1 MHVPTVPTANEMSG
15 RFVLACASLTHPPP
29 RMYAYAHFI
38 SALTNLLTAHRIAS
52 HCSLVDQEDTSGCFG
67 PTGQIHIGGIKL
79 EYDYDIEEENVNG
92 RSIAG
97 FSLGAKKKMYDTKSC
112 AGCPYPEYS
121 AFVDYYGNY
130 EYADDW
136 IRSAL
141 TGKATP
147 FQGTGNADFT
157 KFGFIGKAEAAKKGM
172 TYMAVWMY
180 VVRELRDAI
189 DDCNVECDLECA
201 ADDPTCTQCNDEPV
215 KAWDEG
221 VAFYSGSLA
230 QQADHGDGY
239 LLLSLANKRGL
250 NFGTHTDGMS
260 WVNTEIF
267 ELFHKGAKH
276 LADRDCR
283 KAEKR
288 ADRIIALMQVPL
300 IQGTLRYSHK
310 LSEYGSV
317 EQDDAEMIEKHNGE
331 GATFAAAVLPMLN
344 KCSSKDADTVYKH
357 MKVGKLR
364 SDYPAVQKAFE
375 NNYDCLGIT
384 CEDIG
389 GVLNDESKYFLERAG
404 PCGSG
409 QAFKRYGASPKGAGG
424 DKQFS
429 VGASIGIAV
438 GAFIGFVLVAVGVK
452 KATGGRTG
460 KEDIKEVHTEPV
472 ESYSAKDTGEMSII

>member
-1 MHVPTVPTANEMSG
+1 MTRRV
-15 RFVLACASLTHPPP
+15 
-29 RMYAYAHFI
+29 YAYVPLFLR
-38 SALTNLLTAHRIAS
+38 SQTNLLTAHRIAL
-52 HCSLVDQEDTSGCFG
+52 HYSLVGQEDTSGCFA
-67 PTGQIHIGGIKL
+67 PTGQIRIGGIKL

-92 RSIAG
+92 RTIAG

-121 AFVDYYGNY
+121 AFVEYYGNY

-136 IRSAL
+136 VRSAL

-157 KFGFIGKAEAAKKGM
+157 KFGFTGKAEAAKKG
-172 TYMAVWMY
+172 TAYMVIWMY
-180 VVRELRDAI
+180 VIRELRDAI

-201 ADDPTCTQCNDEPV
+201 ADDPSCTQCNDEPV

-267 ELFHKGAKH
+267 ELFHEGAKH
-276 LADRDCR
+276 LAERDCR
-283 KAEKR
+283 KAEKK
-288 ADRIIALMQVPL
+288 AERIIALMQVPL
-300 IQGTLRYSHK
+300 IQGTLRYAHK
-310 LSEYGSV
+310 NSEYGSV
-317 EQDDAEMIEKHNGE
+317 EEDDADTIEKHNAE

-364 SDYPAVQKAFE
+364 SDYPAVRNAFE

-409 QAFKRYGASPKGAGG
+409 QAFKRYGASPKSAGG
-424 DKQFS
+424 DKRFS
-429 VGASIGIAV
+429 VGASIGIAI

-452 KATGGRTG
+452 KATGGSG

-472 ESYSAKDTGEMSII
+472 ESYSAKDTGEKSII